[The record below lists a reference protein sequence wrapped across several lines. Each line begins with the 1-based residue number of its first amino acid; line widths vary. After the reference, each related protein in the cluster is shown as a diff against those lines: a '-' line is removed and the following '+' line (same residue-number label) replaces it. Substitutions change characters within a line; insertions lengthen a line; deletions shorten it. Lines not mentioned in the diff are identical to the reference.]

1 MEDGC
6 KERNVVDE
14 GTVVQEEV
22 VTIKAVKRQPQNRR
36 KYLQIIYLI
45 RGLCL
50 EYIKNS
56 DTSMAKK
63 THTAIKQQAKGLN
76 RLFSMEDMQV
86 ANKPLKRCST
96 SSIKETEI
104 KTIMRYHFTFTKVKL
119 LSHVQLFATPWTP
132 GSSIH
137 GIF

>member
-45 RGLCL
+45 RGLCS

-56 DTSMAKK
+56 DNSMAKK
-63 THTAIKQQAKGLN
+63 THTAIKQ
-76 RLFSMEDMQV
+76 
-86 ANKPLKRCST
+86 
-96 SSIKETEI
+96 
-104 KTIMRYHFTFTKVKL
+104 
-119 LSHVQLFATPWTP
+119 
-132 GSSIH
+132 
-137 GIF
+137 